1 MKDIAEIDKNL
12 KVETE
17 IHREG
22 LVFFDP
28 DQAPFQIYGVF
39 KEDGVYRRMPK
50 AVAEQVSE
58 GVMGLHTH
66 AAGGRI
72 RFVTDSPYVA
82 IKVKMG
88 TWKMSHFALTGSA
101 GFDMFAEY
109 NGKHRYA
116 GSFLPP
122 FAFKSEYEAVKDF
135 DLEYAEDNTC
145 EKIITLNMPLYSTV
159 VSLYIGLKEGSVLKA
174 APDYSNEKPVVYYGS
189 SITQG
194 GCASKPGSSYQSILS
209 RRFNL
214 DYINLGF
221 SGSAKAEDVMIDYI
235 KGLDMSLFVYDY
247 DHNAPDIDH
256 LRATHSK
263 MFKAIREAH
272 PEIPILILPRPRYYL
287 TPDDRKRFE
296 IIHDTYLEAKANGD
310 ENVYF
315 LTGKELMALV
325 EDNGSVDG
333 THPTDSGFHSMAQ
346 AIGKVFEEIFNK
358 KDEKN
363 A

>member
-1 MKDIAEIDKNL
+1 MKSITEIDKNF

-17 IHREG
+17 IQRDG

-28 DQAPFQIYGVF
+28 DQAPFKIYGVF
-39 KEDGVYRRMPK
+39 KEDGAYRRMPK
-50 AVAEQVSE
+50 AVAEQISE
-58 GVMGLHTH
+58 GVLGLHAN

-72 RFVTDSPYVA
+72 RFITDSPYVVV
-82 IKVKMG
+82 KVKMG
-88 TWKMSHFALTGSA
+88 TWKMAHFALTGSA

-116 GSFLPP
+116 GSFVPP

-159 VSLYIGLKEGSVLKA
+159 VSLYIGLKEGSVLKE
-174 APDYSNEKPVVYYGS
+174 APNYSNEKPVVYYGS

-194 GCASKPGSSYQSILS
+194 GCASKPGSCYQNILS
-209 RRFNL
+209 RRFNQ

-221 SGSAKAEDVMIDYI
+221 SGSAKAEDAMIDYI
-235 KGLDMSLFVYDY
+235 KGLDMSIFVYDY
-247 DHNAPDIDH
+247 DHNAPNIEH

-272 PEIPILILPRPRYYL
+272 PQLPILILPRPRFYL

-296 IIHDTYLEAKANGD
+296 IIHNTYLEAKANGD

-346 AIGKVFEEIFNK
+346 AIGKVFEEILSK
-358 KDEKN
+358 KGIK
-363 A
+363 